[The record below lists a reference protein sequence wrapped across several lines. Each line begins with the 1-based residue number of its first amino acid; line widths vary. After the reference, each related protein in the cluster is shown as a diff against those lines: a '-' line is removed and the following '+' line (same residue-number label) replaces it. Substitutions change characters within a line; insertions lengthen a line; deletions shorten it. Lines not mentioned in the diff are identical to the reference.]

1 MCSNGDRKVNRCPC
15 LLSVGKNEP
24 GGNSPLARSLN
35 GNSILLDDKLEIV
48 LCASNS
54 MTRENRAK
62 IPVLTLISIGPNPTA
77 NWKHCSVEW
86 SGVFSSS
93 VYKNFDRKLA
103 AFIRILKLLLSWLK
117 VERVT
122 KKMSE
127 DKKEYDLKMQEY
139 AQLLDIR
146 ADRIRVTITRTHSLI
161 KLFVFVV
168 VCLFVSLFVCFLL
181 VSLILQFTIM
191 ICSGETQKHYHQL
204 KMARHGG
211 YKYKVSSVFICL
223 LSASEEL

>member
-1 MCSNGDRKVNRCPC
+1 
-15 LLSVGKNEP
+15 
-24 GGNSPLARSLN
+24 
-35 GNSILLDDKLEIV
+35 
-48 LCASNS
+48 
-54 MTRENRAK
+54 
-62 IPVLTLISIGPNPTA
+62 
-77 NWKHCSVEW
+77 
-86 SGVFSSS
+86 
-93 VYKNFDRKLA
+93 
-103 AFIRILKLLLSWLK
+103 
-117 VERVT
+117 
-122 KKMSE
+122 MSE